1 MKKEN
6 RVRAKTSA
14 AKVPAQA
21 KRHAGKSSS
30 AERATV
36 NVALTKPLAS
46 ALAREMSRTG
56 HTRDEIF
63 EQAVR
68 RELAKAPKVRPIK
81 VLFSEPV
88 IAALNLVVGNNPL
101 KREEF
106 IRQAIC
112 EKLQRVGKGGA
123 R

>member
-81 VLFSEPV
+81 VLFPEPV
-88 IAALNLVVGNNPL
+88 IALLNLVVGNNPL

-106 IRQAIC
+106 IRQAIR
-112 EKLQRVGKGGA
+112 EKLQRGGKGGA